1 MNEQRGF
8 TIIELMTVV
17 ALMALLV
24 TIGIPNFRTMVANN
38 RVTSQVNLF
47 SSSLQLARSEAVKS
61 NRRVVVCPSTTGT
74 NCTADV
80 DWNVGW
86 ISFVDRGD
94 GTTIGTPNNQ
104 VDDNSGG
111 SAADDPCGATAG
123 DDASDDCILEYVAG
137 LTPSTMTLKS
147 DASND
152 YVFYNG
158 LGAINEAATFVLCDD
173 RGAVSARAV
182 FVENTGRVSIRTTKT
197 DGNALTCTP

>member
-8 TIIELMTVV
+8 SIIELMTVV
-17 ALMALLV
+17 AIMALLV
-24 TIGIPNFRTMVANN
+24 TIGIPNYRTMVANN

-74 NCTADV
+74 SCASGV

-86 ISFVDRGD
+86 ITFVDRGD
-94 GTTIGTPNNQ
+94 GTTVGTPNNQ
-104 VDDNSGG
+104 VNDNGAG
-111 SAADDPCGATAG
+111 NPADDPCGPTTG
-123 DDASDDCILEYVAG
+123 DDASDDCILDYVSG
-137 LTPSTMTLKS
+137 LSPSTMTLKS

-173 RGAVSARAV
+173 RGAEWARAV

-197 DGNALTCTP
+197 DGNALSCTP